1 MPKFKNLMGQQF
13 GELTVIDLYPQ
24 SDSHG
29 RSWLCRC
36 SCGLETVVRGT
47 NLTNGHTKSCGL
59 PKEHNN
65 RLYSSIYRMQMD
77 RKREDLEK
85 SGSS

>member
-1 MPKFKNLMGQQF
+1 MPKFKNLLGQQF

-24 SDSHG
+24 SDVHG

-36 SCGLETVVRGT
+36 SCGLEKVVRGS
-47 NLTNGHTKSCGL
+47 NLVRGHTKSCGF

-65 RLYSSIYRMQMD
+65 RLYSSIYRKQID
-77 RKREDLEK
+77 RKREDLER